1 MRFMRIACPKC
12 AAEYEVPAS
21 RLAPRKTVR
30 CARCGGEWTAVGEAE
45 ELSQEVAATLSEQ
58 ELNHHAELEEPAP
71 LMTAMDRLAATGLR
85 PPRSTRLVA
94 AWILT
99 LVILMAAVAATIVWR
114 EPVVRAWP
122 PSGRVLGSAAHMTP
136 ASAQHPAKT
145 VAPLSR
151 SPKE

>member
-58 ELNHHAELEEPAP
+58 ELNHHAELEEPPP
-71 LMTAMDRLAATGLR
+71 LMTAMERLAATGLR
-85 PPRSTRLVA
+85 PPRSSRLVA

-136 ASAQHPAKT
+136 ASAQHPANA